1 MNSGANEHDLY
12 HSTDTTSEVRNH
24 PAPPHPTPPYGGL
37 SRGGGRP
44 DPQKG
49 KAGESQ
55 TPQEEGL
62 RGRAEYQVAWVGHG
76 GEAPRWQALSDIP
89 PGSRYLANGIN
100 RRHLQEAHKQ
110 STGAAATVAHSY
122 VGKEIGKYFSH
133 GAVIAGYVTE

>member
-1 MNSGANEHDLY
+1 MKWSKIEYPL
-12 HSTDTTSEVRNH
+12 
-24 PAPPHPTPPYGGL
+24 PHLTRQGGVGL
-37 SRGGGRP
+37 T
-44 DPQKG
+44 PQKG

-100 RRHLQEAHKQ
+100 RRHRQEAHEQ
-110 STGAAATVAHSY
+110 STGAAATVAHRY
-122 VGKEIGKYFSH
+122 VGKKVAKDFSH
-133 GAVIAGYVTE
+133 GAVIAGYMTEYSP